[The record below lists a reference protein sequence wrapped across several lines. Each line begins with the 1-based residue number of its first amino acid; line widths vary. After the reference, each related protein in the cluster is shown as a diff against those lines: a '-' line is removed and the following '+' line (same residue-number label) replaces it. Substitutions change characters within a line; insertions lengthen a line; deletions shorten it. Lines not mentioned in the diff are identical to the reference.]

1 MYNLPKAIFIIEPI
15 KNNLK
20 IKQFDYQNKLVYNTF
35 SKDNLLKIGEN
46 IMKKKLKI
54 IGISTL
60 ALILVLVIGIG
71 TVFFGEIRTLAS
83 FKQLNEHPFYEMTYH
98 ADYNLDEFLI
108 NGAATDDELV
118 SFVTKQ
124 K

>member
-1 MYNLPKAIFIIEPI
+1 M
-15 KNNLK
+15 
-20 IKQFDYQNKLVYNTF
+20 YNTF

-71 TVFFGEIRTLAS
+71 TVFLEKFA
-83 FKQLNEHPFYEMTYH
+83 H
-98 ADYNLDEFLI
+98 
-108 NGAATDDELV
+108 
-118 SFVTKQ
+118 
-124 K
+124 